1 MRSGEE
7 KEEEGEKDIRK
18 QGGLEEKDWLTI
30 KEVLDPKKVGAIMGG
45 FVLYCKF
52 RFAMFIFAFTP
63 KKGCVHPI

>member
-7 KEEEGEKDIRK
+7 KEEEEKEIRK
-18 QGGLEEKDWLTI
+18 KGSLEEEDWLTI
-30 KEVLDPKKVGAIMGG
+30 KGVLDPKKVGAIMGG

-52 RFAMFIFAFTP
+52 RFAMYIFAFTP